1 MIKRLVLVAVA
12 SVFPALAVGTMASS
26 ADARPIDWYSVPK
39 APVVKAPAAVDSGSV
54 TIQRAIDWY

>member
-12 SVFPALAVGTMASS
+12 AVFPALAVGSMTAS
-26 ADARPIDWYSVPK
+26 ADARPIDWYSNTK
-39 APVVKAPAAVDSGSV
+39 APSVKAPATTDSGTI

>member
-12 SVFPALAVGTMASS
+12 AVFPALAVGSMTAS

-39 APVVKAPAAVDSGSV
+39 APVAEKPVVSDDTV
-54 TIQRAIDWY
+54 VVQRAIDWY